1 MRFRRIF
8 VTRTATLTLL
18 ALALFATC
26 ALAAPHETVLHSFVS
41 EPWGSLIF
49 DRAGNLYSTTAGGNG
64 TFPFG
69 TVFELTPKAG
79 GGWTQKV
86 LHIFGEG
93 EDGQRPFSN
102 LIFDA
107 AGNLYGTTSYGGSG
121 ECRDSNGKG
130 CGVVFELSPEGDENW
145 TEKILYSFQGND
157 GSHPYSG
164 VIFDA
169 VGNLYGTT
177 STGGGDGQGC
187 HFTGDAGC
195 GTVFKLSP
203 QTSGVWTE
211 TVLHTFNPNNGN
223 DGSTPEAALIFDRF
237 GNLYGTTSSGGIA
250 SCTFGCGT
258 VFKLSPRA
266 GGVWKE
272 TILHRFG
279 QNAGDGAGPYG
290 NLILDKEG
298 KHLYG
303 TTPDGGANNLGT
315 VFELMPTT
323 GEGWAEKVLYSFGP
337 TDGSYPFAGVIF
349 DAAGNLFGTTVQG
362 PGASTSGAVF
372 ELSPTATGWTETVL
386 HRFGQGT
393 DGAQPY
399 AGLVLDGSG
408 SLLGTTIIGGVDNL
422 GTVFKLTP

>member
-1 MRFRRIF
+1 MWFRRIF
-8 VTRTATLTLL
+8 VTRTATLTVL
-18 ALALFATC
+18 AVALFVTC
-26 ALAAPHETVLHSFVS
+26 ALAAPHESVLHSFVS
-41 EPWGSLIF
+41 HPWGSLIF
-49 DRAGNLYSTTAGGNG
+49 DRAGNLYGTTGGGQG
-64 TFPFG
+64 TAFPFG
-69 TVFELTPKAG
+69 TVFELAPKAG
-79 GGWTQKV
+79 GGWTERV
-86 LHIFGEG
+86 LHIFGQG
-93 EDGQRPFSN
+93 EDGQSPFSN

-121 ECRDSNGKG
+121 ECHDTIGKG
-130 CGVVFELSPEGDENW
+130 CGVVFELSPSGDGNW

-164 VIFDA
+164 LIFDA

-177 STGGGDGQGC
+177 SAGGSDGQGC
-187 HFTGDAGC
+187 RFTGDAGC

-203 QTSGVWTE
+203 QTGGVWTE
-211 TVLHTFNPNNGN
+211 TVLHSFNPNNGN
-223 DGSTPEAALIFDRF
+223 DGSTPEAALVFDRF
-237 GNLYGTTSSGGIA
+237 GNLYGTTSYGGIA

-258 VFKLSPRA
+258 VFKLAPQA

-272 TILHRFG
+272 TILYRFG
-279 QNAGDGAGPYG
+279 QIARDGALPDG
-290 NLILDKEG
+290 NLIFDTEG

-323 GEGWAEKVLYSFGP
+323 GGGWAEKVLYNFRG

-362 PGASTSGAVF
+362 PGNTSGTVF

-386 HRFGQGT
+386 HSFGQGT

-399 AGLVLDGSG
+399 AGLVLNGSG
-408 SLLGTTIIGGVDNL
+408 SLFGTTTIGGVHNL